1 MVLQNAELGE
11 IKNQLDHLE
20 EKVDQI
26 LQLLLAKKSLSY
38 QLPFQLQVSAY
49 SNVHCCRRL
58 ISSICP

>member
-11 IKNQLDHLE
+11 IKNQLDRLE

-26 LQLLLAKKSLSY
+26 LQLLLAKKSLRY
-38 QLPFQLQVSAY
+38 QPPFQLQVSAY

-58 ISSICP
+58 ILSIGP